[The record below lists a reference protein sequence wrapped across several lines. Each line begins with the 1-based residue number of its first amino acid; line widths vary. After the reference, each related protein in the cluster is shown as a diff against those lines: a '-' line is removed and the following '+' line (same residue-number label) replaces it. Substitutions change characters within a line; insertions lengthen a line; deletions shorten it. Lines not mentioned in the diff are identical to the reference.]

1 MKKKLVV
8 VFLAVIIAFTGL
20 PAMNVSAGVYDDFN
34 MSYSIDEKRI
44 LEGDIFTLYHS
55 VKLL

>member
-1 MKKKLVV
+1 MKKKLV

-44 LEGDIFTLYHS
+44 LKEIFYTVLFI
-55 VKLL
+55 

>member
-44 LEGDIFTLYHS
+44 LEGDIFTLVYTI
-55 VKLL
+55 